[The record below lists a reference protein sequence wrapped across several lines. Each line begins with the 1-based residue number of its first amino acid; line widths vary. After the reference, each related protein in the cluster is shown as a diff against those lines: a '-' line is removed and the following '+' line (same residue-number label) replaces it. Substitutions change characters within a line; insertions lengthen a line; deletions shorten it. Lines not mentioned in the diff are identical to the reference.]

1 MDVTAFVSLDAT
13 DCPVEEPT
21 TETENFLPRYYSHK
35 LHSAGLKYEIGINLR
50 TGIMVW
56 VFGGVPCG
64 EYNDLGLS
72 RLSYVEQ
79 LRPGELTV
87 TDDGY
92 NDGNYFMFPR
102 AYPDYAHELKA
113 IAQRHETINNLFK
126 RWNVLRTPFRHEL
139 EKHRLC
145 FYAIAHIV
153 QLMIMSGEPLYHIEI
168 DVAFSY

>member
-1 MDVTAFVSLDAT
+1 MPQWMPLRLFRSMQPTARLKSQQQRRKTFYQGIILTSSTVRGSNT
-13 DCPVEEPT
+13 
-21 TETENFLPRYYSHK
+21 K
-35 LHSAGLKYEIGINLR
+35 LESIC
-50 TGIMVW
+50 
-56 VFGGVPCG
+56 VPALWCG
-64 EYNDLGLS
+64 CLVGFRVDLGLS

-87 TDDGY
+87 ADDGY

-153 QLMIMSGEPLYHIEI
+153 QLMIMSGEPFYHIEI
-168 DVAFSY
+168 DEDIF